1 MLEDKVTII
10 TVVYNLVKSG
20 RVKYF
25 EQMVQSVQSQT
36 YKNIEHIVLDGKS
49 TDGTIELL
57 DKYQKKGYI
66 KYYSEKDRGPY
77 DAMNKGI
84 QKADSDYIII
94 LHSDD
99 YLYDPNAVAMQMKYL
114 KLTGSDYTTGDTVFV
129 DSQNNEITPY
139 LGIAHRYDDKYFFLK
154 GDNTPVFW
162 LETSFNHEGML
173 FKKSVFEK
181 VGYFSDEKVYG
192 TSTDFKFEVDLILKD
207 LKHTHI
213 PYNFLCFRTG
223 GVSSYEDK
231 RFYKILEY
239 IYSKFYYADV
249 HNDLTEYDRLRQNPT
264 PLFVYALKNYLI
276 SLDLKNFDYKKC
288 FDFLDLMLTKQNQ
301 WKAIDALHEVK
312 VTSNQLTAKL
322 FSFLPL
328 LKIKNKNNTKHYN
341 LFNFLPLLKVK
352 TKANGSKSYKLFNFL
367 PIMKIKK
374 K

>member
-1 MLEDKVTII
+1 MLEEKVTII

-49 TDGTIELL
+49 TDGTLELL

-66 KYYSEKDRGPY
+66 KYYSEKDGGPY

-99 YLYDPNAVAMQMKYL
+99 YLYDKNAIYLQMKYL
-114 KLTGSDYTTGDTVFV
+114 TKEKVDYVFGNTLFI
-129 DSQNNEITPY
+129 DEKNKEIDVKSLPS
-139 LGIAHRYDDKYFFLK
+139 IYDENFKFQK
-154 GDNTPVFW
+154 ADNMHCFW
-162 LETSFNHEGML
+162 MDIPFNHEGAI
-173 FKKSVFEK
+173 FKKSIFNK
-181 VGYFSDEKVYG
+181 VTFGDIKKYG
-192 TSTDFKFEVDLILKD
+192 PSADFKFEIDLILNDFKY
-207 LKHTHI
+207 LYI
-213 PYNFLCFRTG
+213 PYNFLCFRLG
-223 GVSSYEDK
+223 GVSSKENK
-231 RFYKILEY
+231 EFYNILEY
-239 IYSKFYYADV
+239 FYRKFYPLEV
-249 HNDLTEYDRLRQNPT
+249 KKEEYNILRQNPT

-288 FDFLDLMLTKQNQ
+288 FDFFDLILEKQNQ
-301 WKAIDALHEVK
+301 RKAIDVLREMK

-328 LKIKNKNNTKHYN
+328 FKIKNKNNTKHYN